1 MNLDCLMDQSTGFFD
16 SLRRVKLWKLSS
28 CQHKQLSVRLNI
40 SMAKKKDKIS
50 ITEFQSR
57 GGKSRSPKKIEAVR
71 NNLAKA
77 RAVMAERRRK
87 LKEEAQ

>member
-1 MNLDCLMDQSTGFFD
+1 
-16 SLRRVKLWKLSS
+16 
-28 CQHKQLSVRLNI
+28 
-40 SMAKKKDKIS
+40 MAKKKDKIS

-77 RAVMAERRRK
+77 RAVMAERRRIM
-87 LKEEAQ
+87 KEVAGE